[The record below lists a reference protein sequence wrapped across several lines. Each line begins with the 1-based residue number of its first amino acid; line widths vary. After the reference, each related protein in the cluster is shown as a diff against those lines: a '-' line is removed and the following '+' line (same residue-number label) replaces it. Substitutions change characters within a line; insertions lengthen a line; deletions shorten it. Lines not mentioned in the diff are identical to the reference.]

1 MLVIHGIWANGALC
15 LWAEDSRRP
24 ARVPPPPGRRPSR
37 APRPHP
43 FASTPDVLAEML
55 AGLPE
60 PFPALARKAVEDELT
75 LYLPALADGPLASP
89 ELIRPAGGEDGQAEG
104 GAGRVTLTPWRVP
117 ALIFEPAAALD
128 LLAAL
133 DILAA
138 PAEPGA
144 ADVPSAE
151 MPGQEPGVPGM
162 TGPVPGVPGMAGQDR
177 GVAEVAGPD
186 PGVAEVTG
194 LDPGL
199 PEVTGASLPDSG
211 PGAVTATAGGS
222 AVYWSAV
229 AALATDLAGQGRV
242 LPVLEAEDAGYAA
255 RWRPVLSGAGA
266 QRARELAAAMPALCR
281 ATQPAGE
288 PPAQVLAVALDALS
302 DAAARA
308 RLDRARSG
316 WALLPARRGRR
327 PTRVGVAERWAE
339 ALTGADARVAITSP
353 EDSAEAAELA
363 RALADWHR
371 AAQAPTGPVRTS
383 FRLVEPAPD
392 EGLAEPAPDAMALA
406 APDDA
411 GQKSGAVRA
420 RKEPTTD
427 HELWTVE
434 FALQSTDD
442 PSLMIPAA
450 DIWAGAAGASV
461 GGITHPEE
469 ALLTGLGGAARLFPE
484 LDAELR
490 RAAPAAA
497 TLDTAGAFRFLKE
510 TGPLLSGAGFGVL
523 LPDWARKARLGLKL
537 TSRSAS
543 TGAAGGAVKGAAFGL
558 NDLVEFRYDLAV
570 GDQSL
575 DPDELAELARLKIP
589 LVRIRGQW
597 VELDER
603 NLKAAMRFLERGQK
617 GVMTAGD
624 ALLAGLRGPEDDLPV
639 TVDADGWL
647 GDLLSGQ
654 ADRRI
659 TPVAAPESFHGTL
672 RPYQERGV
680 AWLSFLSGLGMGG
693 ILADSMGLG
702 KCVGAT
708 SPIFI
713 NGSIVT
719 AEDVWDKFAKDS
731 WSDGEGHWAV
741 PSEPLTTNALKQSGA
756 ADVMGTAAVARLYRQ
771 HVSEKL
777 RRVRLDDG
785 SEILITRR
793 HRLLGL
799 HDWTREFSVGDRIC
813 VPALLEWQGQP
824 VDPDLTSLLAWQIA
838 EGHEDE
844 YALRITQKNVAV
856 LESLRRQA
864 LRIGDSFQLQINKP
878 SITEQR
884 APRAA
889 YLRITSVD
897 YREFLKNLGYIW
909 GKRSAQKRI
918 PDFIVAADDDT
929 ICRFMQEYFS
939 AEGSVLAGMRSVE
952 ISSASSWLM
961 QQLACMLRRFGIWLR
976 ITEKYK
982 RATNGSGIY
991 RPYYIGLIGG
1001 SSLRRFYELVGF
1013 SDPVKQAKLASLCA
1027 TASNTNVEG
1036 IPGSDVLALAR
1047 RLTRLPTGH
1056 FGLGAVYFTGSQQ
1069 LSATTSG
1076 TAVAALDRILSGEA
1090 VAEYASKRPGRWTEQ
1105 TLAAYEKLDLD
1116 DLGAMRDILAE
1127 RANREV
1133 FYPRIVSVEDVD
1145 YTGWVY
1151 DFEVAEHHNFVAGG
1165 MLCHNTVQLLA
1176 LLAHER
1182 AGQRPEQDAIPQSTE
1197 AASALANRPE
1207 GVHFPGPTLLVCPM
1221 SLVGNWQREAER
1233 FTPHLAVHV
1242 HHGSDRLTGDG
1253 LTEALNAADLVITT
1267 YAIAVRDR
1275 DALAMVSWGRVV
1287 CDEAQ
1292 NIKNPGTRQAR
1303 AVRSLPAA
1311 SRIALTG
1318 TPVENRLAELWSI
1331 MEFASPGLLGPG
1343 EKFRTEFAI
1352 PVERHGDEDASAR
1365 LRRLTGPFILRR
1377 VKTDKTIISDLP
1389 EKQEMKVWCNL
1400 TPEQASLYQ
1409 ATVTDMLSRIE
1420 DAADDISR
1428 RGLVLATM
1436 AKLKQVCNHP
1446 AHLLGDGSR
1455 LPGRSGK
1462 LARLEE
1468 ICDEIVAEGDKA
1480 LCFTQYAEFGRMLQ
1494 PHLAA
1499 RLGCPVLFLHG
1510 GTTKKQ
1516 RDAMVEEFGSLDE
1529 PALFLL
1535 SLKAGGTGLN
1545 LTAASH
1551 VIHVDRWWN
1560 PAVEDQATDRAF
1572 RIGQRRNVQ
1581 VRKFVCVGT
1590 LEERIDAMI
1599 EEKKALAE
1607 QIVGTGEGWLTEL
1620 SVDDLRSVLTLSPD
1634 AVSE

>member
-24 ARVPPPPGRRPSR
+24 ARVPPPLGRRPSR

-60 PFPALARKAVEDELT
+60 PFPGLARKAVEDELT
-75 LYLPALADGPLASP
+75 LYLPAQADSPLASP
-89 ELIRPAGGEDGQAEG
+89 ELTRPAGGEDGQPESG
-104 GAGRVTLTPWRVP
+104 VGRVILTPWRVP
-117 ALIFEPAAALD
+117 ALIFESAAALD

-144 ADVPSAE
+144 ADVPPAE
-151 MPGQEPGVPGM
+151 MLGLDPGVPGM
-162 TGPVPGVPGMAGQDR
+162 TGPVPGVPGMP
-177 GVAEVAGPD
+177 GPV

-194 LDPGL
+194 PDLGL
-199 PEVTGASLPDSG
+199 AEVTGASLPDTG
-211 PGAVTATAGGS
+211 PGAVTVTAGGS

-229 AALATDLAGQGRV
+229 AALADDLAGQGRV
-242 LPVLEAEDAGYAA
+242 LPILEAEDAGYAA

-266 QRARELAAAMPALCR
+266 QRARELAAAMPPLCR
-281 ATQPAGE
+281 ATQPAGD
-288 PPAQVLAVALDALS
+288 PPALVLAAALDALS

-363 RALADWHR
+363 RALADWR
-371 AAQAPTGPVRTS
+371 AAAQAPTGPVRTS

-392 EGLAEPAPDAMALA
+392 DGPAEPGPDARLAEPLSDAMVPA

-411 GQKSGAVRA
+411 GEKPGAVRA
-420 RKEPTTD
+420 RNEPTAD
-427 HELWTVE
+427 HGLWSVE

-442 PSLMIPAA
+442 PSLMIAAA
-450 DIWAGAAGASV
+450 DIWAGTAGAPV

-490 RAAPAAA
+490 HAAPASA

-537 TSRSAS
+537 TSRSTS
-543 TGAAGGAVKGAAFGL
+543 TGAAGGAVRGAAFGL

-570 GDQSL
+570 GDQAL

-654 ADRRI
+654 ADRRLAPI
-659 TPVAAPESFHGTL
+659 STPESFRGTL

-680 AWLSFLSGLGMGG
+680 AWLSFLGSLGMGG
-693 ILADSMGLG
+693 ILADDMGLG
-702 KCVGAT
+702 K
-708 SPIFI
+708 
-713 NGSIVT
+713 
-719 AEDVWDKFAKDS
+719 
-731 WSDGEGHWAV
+731 
-741 PSEPLTTNALKQSGA
+741 
-756 ADVMGTAAVARLYRQ
+756 
-771 HVSEKL
+771 
-777 RRVRLDDG
+777 
-785 SEILITRR
+785 LI
-793 HRLLGL
+793 
-799 HDWTREFSVGDRIC
+799 
-813 VPALLEWQGQP
+813 
-824 VDPDLTSLLAWQIA
+824 
-838 EGHEDE
+838 
-844 YALRITQKNVAV
+844 
-856 LESLRRQA
+856 
-864 LRIGDSFQLQINKP
+864 
-878 SITEQR
+878 
-884 APRAA
+884 
-889 YLRITSVD
+889 
-897 YREFLKNLGYIW
+897 
-909 GKRSAQKRI
+909 
-918 PDFIVAADDDT
+918 
-929 ICRFMQEYFS
+929 
-939 AEGSVLAGMRSVE
+939 
-952 ISSASSWLM
+952 
-961 QQLACMLRRFGIWLR
+961 
-976 ITEKYK
+976 
-982 RATNGSGIY
+982 
-991 RPYYIGLIGG
+991 
-1001 SSLRRFYELVGF
+1001 
-1013 SDPVKQAKLASLCA
+1013 
-1027 TASNTNVEG
+1027 
-1036 IPGSDVLALAR
+1036 
-1047 RLTRLPTGH
+1047 
-1056 FGLGAVYFTGSQQ
+1056 
-1069 LSATTSG
+1069 
-1076 TAVAALDRILSGEA
+1076 
-1090 VAEYASKRPGRWTEQ
+1090 Q
-1105 TLAAYEKLDLD
+1105 T
-1116 DLGAMRDILAE
+1116 
-1127 RANREV
+1127 
-1133 FYPRIVSVEDVD
+1133 
-1145 YTGWVY
+1145 
-1151 DFEVAEHHNFVAGG
+1151 
-1165 MLCHNTVQLLA
+1165 LA
-1176 LLAHER
+1176 LLAHEHSI
-1182 AGQRPEQDAIPQSTE
+1182 GD
-1197 AASALANRPE
+1197 SA
-1207 GVHFPGPTLLVCPM
+1207 GPTLLVCPM

-1343 EKFRTEFAI
+1343 EKFHTEFAI

-1409 ATVTDMLSRIE
+1409 ATVADMLARIE
-1420 DAADDISR
+1420 AAEEGIER

-1446 AHLLGDGSR
+1446 AHLLGDSSR

-1468 ICDEIVAEGDKA
+1468 ICDEVVAAGERA

-1510 GTTKKQ
+1510 GTPKKR
-1516 RDAMVEEFGSLDE
+1516 RDTMVEEFQRLNE
-1529 PALFLL
+1529 PAVFLL

-1545 LTAASH
+1545 LTAANH

-1572 RIGQRRNVQ
+1572 RIGQRKDVQ

-1607 QIVGTGEGWLTEL
+1607 RIVGTGEGWLTEL
-1620 SVDDLRSVLTLSPD
+1620 SVADLREVLALSPE
-1634 AVSE
+1634 AVSQ